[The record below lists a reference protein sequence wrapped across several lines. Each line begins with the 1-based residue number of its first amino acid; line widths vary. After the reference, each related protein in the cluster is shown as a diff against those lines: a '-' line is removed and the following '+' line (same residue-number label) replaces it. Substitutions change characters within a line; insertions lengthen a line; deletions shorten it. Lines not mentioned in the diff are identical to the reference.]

1 MQKGGVEKI
10 YIGLKM
16 APVSRTGGGQIRTG
30 TTGKLPE
37 IVRRTGVYFR
47 PCYAV
52 FQFRVGMGS
61 KDFDNTFKTEKT
73 GSEIHAGPADNFW

>member
-30 TTGKLPE
+30 PTGKLPE

-47 PCYAV
+47 PWYRERHERGWRGK
-52 FQFRVGMGS
+52 FIDIFNSIR
-61 KDFDNTFKTEKT
+61 
-73 GSEIHAGPADNFW
+73 